1 MTHYKS
7 YCFGVFIVLVLVDDL
22 VGTTGLEVA
31 EYETFGC
38 IFPLPVDFGV
48 PLVGL
53 VGILLLAVVAV
64 GDDDDDAIV
73 AFVVVTVVDVTVE
86 IVTAEL
92 VVLPTAGTLG
102 LGGSV
107 TDCTLPSVSV
117 TGICQEIFIC

>member
-53 VGILLLAVVAV
+53 VGILPVAVMVV
-64 GDDDDDAIV
+64 GDDDDDEIV
-73 AFVVVTVVDVTVE
+73 AFVVVTVVDVRVE
-86 IVTAEL
+86 IVTAEM
-92 VVLPTAGTLG
+92 LG
-102 LGGSV
+102 LGASV

-117 TGICQEIFIC
+117 TDICQEIFIC

>member
-1 MTHYKS
+1 MTNYKS

-22 VGTTGLEVA
+22 VGTTGLDVA

-38 IFPLPVDFGV
+38 IFPLLADFGA

-53 VGILLLAVVAV
+53 VGILPVAVVAE
-64 GDDDDDAIV
+64 GDDDDAIV

-86 IVTAEL
+86 IVTVGL